1 MSRRSKTV
9 VLAAL
14 QLLAMNMKF
23 KVVQVSMVEM
33 VVSGQVCE
41 VVSHA
46 S

>member
-1 MSRRSKTV
+1 MSRRSKTI

-23 KVVQVSMVEM
+23 KVVQVPTAEV
-33 VVSGQVCE
+33 VVSGQTCE
-41 VVSHA
+41 VSHA